1 MTTDKQQ
8 AIGLLKSIRS
18 TLDRIEIAFDKDE
31 VMAAVKVQYLS
42 EDVTNLVYL
51 IGLKNGRVLGKE

>member
-42 EDVTNLVYL
+42 EDVNTLVYL

>member
-31 VMAAVKVQYLS
+31 VMDAVKVQYLS

>member
-18 TLDRIEIAFDKDE
+18 ALDRIEIAFDKDE
-31 VMAAVKVQYLS
+31 VMDAVKVQYLS